1 LNQSVQ
7 NKEPLKKEGYMTQV
21 IGKLAGKVAL
31 VTGGNSGIGL
41 ASAKLFKE
49 QGATVIIT
57 ARSNETFAKAQ
68 AEYTG
73 IFDVVQADIS
83 KLGEIDKLYTHIK
96 TKYGRIDVLFANA
109 GVAGFKPTSEVT
121 PEYFDEQFNTNVKGL
136 YFTVAKAI
144 PLLNKGS
151 SVVLTASV
159 VASKGFAGSSV
170 YSATKAAV
178 RNFARS
184 WTAEFPVSDIRF
196 NVLSP
201 GPIETPLFDKM
212 GLPVE
217 QVHGLGEATPIKR
230 LGRPEEMA
238 KAALFLASDDSSYVV
253 GAELM
258 ADGGFG
264 QI

>member
-1 LNQSVQ
+1 MS
-7 NKEPLKKEGYMTQV
+7 
-21 IGKLAGKVAL
+21 KLTNKVAL

-41 ASAKLFKE
+41 ETAKLFKE
-49 QGATVIIT
+49 QGAKVIIT
-57 ARSNETFAKAQ
+57 ARSSETFEKAQ
-68 AEYTG
+68 KEYGTH
-73 IFDVVQADIS
+73 FDVVKADVS
-83 KLGEIDKLYTHIK
+83 KLEDLDRLYDHVK
-96 TKYGRIDVLFANA
+96 AKYGKLDILFANA
-109 GVAGFKPTSEVT
+109 GIAGFVPTLEVT
-121 PEYFDEQFNTNVKGL
+121 PEFFDNQFNTNVKGL

-151 SVVLTASV
+151 TVVLTASV
-159 VASKGFAGSSV
+159 VASKGFVGSSV

-201 GPIETPLFDKM
+201 GPIATPIFDKM
-212 GLPVE
+212 GLPAE
-217 QVHGLGEATPIKR
+217 NVHAIGESTPIKR
-230 LGRPEEMA
+230 LGRPDEMA
-238 KAALFLASDDSSYVV
+238 KAALFLASDDSSYIC
-253 GAELM
+253 GAEIM

>member
-1 LNQSVQ
+1 MSKLLN
-7 NKEPLKKEGYMTQV
+7 
-21 IGKLAGKVAL
+21 KVAL
-31 VTGGNSGIGL
+31 ITGGNSGIGL
-41 ASAKLFKE
+41 ATAKLFKD
-49 QGATVIIT
+49 QGAKVIIT
-57 ARSNETFAKAQ
+57 ARSKETFEKAKL
-68 AEYTG
+68 EYG
-73 IFDVVQADIS
+73 SVFDVVRADVS
-83 KLGEIDKLYTHIK
+83 NLADLDNLYSHIK
-96 TKYGRIDVLFANA
+96 ANYGKFDILFANA
-109 GVAGFKPTSEVT
+109 GIAGFVPTLEVT
-121 PEYFDEQFNTNVKGL
+121 QEYFDNQFNTNVKGL
-136 YFTVAKAI
+136 YFTIAKAI

-151 SVVLTASV
+151 TVVLTASV

-184 WTAEFPVSDIRF
+184 WTAEFPVADIRF

-201 GPIETPLFDKM
+201 GPIQTPIFDKM
-212 GLPVE
+212 GLPAADAN
-217 QVHGLGEATPIKR
+217 HIGASTPIKR
-230 LGRPEEMA
+230 LGLPEEMA